1 MFSELL
7 VGALMAVAA
16 PQNEGARADGRD
28 IDIEI
33 PSVEVQIP
41 AIEIP
46 SFDIELPG
54 FAIVIPGFA
63 FDGFELANFSVE
75 IPELDIPGIYIDVG
89 DWQDWDDRHFQDTEM
104 DTTFSVNPK
113 ALLAIRNHAGVINIR
128 TWQRNQIRLQARHSS
143 DDKIK
148 IFQSE
153 SSVSVKSESRHG
165 HPDEVDYELTIPNG
179 MAVDLWGFST
189 DISIDGVGNGVRVE
203 TMEGDIEVYNSG
215 GEISI
220 RSVEGDIVVAKSKGR
235 FEVNGVASDI
245 TMTDVEGVIFAES
258 IDGDIQLQ
266 VIGSTEVEAKT
277 VDGDVSYDG
286 QIRDG
291 GRYRLSTHDGDVIL
305 TVPAGVNADVSVA
318 TFDGE
323 FQAEFPVKLDRAE
336 ASRKFSFV
344 LGKGGA
350 RIELNS
356 FDGNILLIRK

>member
-1 MFSELL
+1 MFTELL
-7 VGALMAVAA
+7 VGTLMAVAS
-16 PQNEGARADGRD
+16 PQDQGERADGWD
-28 IDIEI
+28 IGIEI

-46 SFDIELPG
+46 SFDIEVPG
-54 FAIVIPGFA
+54 FAIVVPGFA
-63 FDGFELANFSVE
+63 YDGFELANFSIE
-75 IPELDIPGIYIDVG
+75 IPELDIPSLYIAVG
-89 DWQDWDDRHFQDTEM
+89 DWQDWEVRHVQDTEI

-113 ALLAIRNHAGVINIR
+113 AQLAIRNHAGVINIQ
-128 TWQRNQIRLQARHSS
+128 TWQRNQIRLKARHSS

-148 IFQSE
+148 VFQSE
-153 SSVSVKSESRHG
+153 SSVSIKSQSRHG

-189 DISIDGVGNGVRVE
+189 DISVDGVANGVRVE
-203 TMEGDIEVYNSG
+203 TMEGDIEVSNSG

-220 RSVEGDIVVAKSKGR
+220 RSVDGDIAIAKSTGR
-235 FEVNGVASDI
+235 FEVNGVESNI
-245 TMTDVEGVIFAES
+245 TMTDVEGGIFAES
-258 IDGDIQLQ
+258 IEGDIHFQ
-266 VIGSTEVEAKT
+266 VVGSTEVEAKT

-305 TVPAGVNADVSVA
+305 TVPADVNADVSVA

-323 FQAEFPVKLDRAE
+323 FLAEFPVKLDRAE

-356 FDGNILLIRK
+356 FDGNIQLIRK